1 MRATAIPG
9 LDPVRYARHKL
20 HAEERMWVEKNCYVD
35 IWIELV
41 HALGLEPLAMLG
53 RTAAIDFEGDQWTFF
68 KPDHAEIY
76 RLYGLDVQELNVW
89 RPLHEHALE
98 HLRSGKVI
106 STEADAFWLPDTA
119 GTDYQQKHTKTTI
132 VLVDLDMAAGQLGYF
147 HNAGYFRLEGRDFRK
162 TFRLDEPPDP
172 GFLPLF
178 AETVRVNRA
187 VKREPA
193 QLRVLARAMLA
204 DYLARRPQ
212 DDPIGRFGSRLSQD
226 LPDLVARGLD
236 YYHSWAFGSTRQLG
250 ACAELL
256 AEHLRWLAADSNADA
271 GVLVQAAES
280 LEEVSR
286 LGKTLI
292 LKGARAVNSKR
303 GGDFQEII
311 SGMSTAWQRA
321 MSTVRAG
328 L

>member
-9 LDPVRYARHKL
+9 LDPARYARHRL

-41 HALGLEPLAMLG
+41 HALGMEPLAMLG

-68 KPDHAEIY
+68 KPDHGEVY

-89 RPLHEHALE
+89 RPLYEHALE
-98 HLRSGKVI
+98 HLRTGKVI

-132 VLVDLDMAAGQLGYF
+132 VLVDLDMESGRLDYF
-147 HNAGYFRLEGRDFRK
+147 HNAGYFRLEGRDFRQ
-162 TFRLDEPPDP
+162 TFRLDAAPDP
-172 GFLPLF
+172 AFLPLF
-178 AETVRVNRA
+178 AETVRVDRF
-187 VKREPA
+187 VKRESA
-193 QLRVLARAMLA
+193 ELRTIARGLLA
-204 DYLARRPQ
+204 DYLVRRPS
-212 DDPIGRFGSRLSQD
+212 DDPIGRFGTRLSQD
-226 LPDLVARGLD
+226 LPDLMARGLD

-256 AEHLRWLAADSNADA
+256 SEHLRWLADSGA
-271 GVLVQAAES
+271 GAFVQAAES

-286 LGKTLI
+286 LSKTLI
-292 LKGARAVNSKR
+292 LKGARSVNSRK

-311 SGMSTAWQRA
+311 GGMSTAWQRA
-321 MSTVRAG
+321 LTTAQAG